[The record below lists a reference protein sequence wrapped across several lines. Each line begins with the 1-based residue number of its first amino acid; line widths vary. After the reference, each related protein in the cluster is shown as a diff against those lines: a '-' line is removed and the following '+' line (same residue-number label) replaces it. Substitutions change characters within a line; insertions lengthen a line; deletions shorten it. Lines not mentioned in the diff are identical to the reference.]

1 MIGGATMTISRHE
14 FNKIASSKV
23 EAKTKRETPFSLR
36 LSFEEKA
43 ELKKMAA
50 GEPLGAY
57 IKAVLFDERQTGVRR
72 GKTSAQNGKAIGRA
86 LGELGKRR
94 LSQNL
99 NQLAKAV
106 NMGALP
112 VTPETEAEVQEAC
125 RAVKDM
131 RDAMM
136 RALKDGGGP

>member
-1 MIGGATMTISRHE
+1 MSISERD
-14 FNKIASSKV
+14 FNAVAAASPK
-23 EAKTKRETPFSLR
+23 KRDAPFSLR
-36 LSFEEKA
+36 LSFEEKTA
-43 ELKKMAA
+43 LKNMAA

-57 IKAVLFDERQTGVRR
+57 IKAVLFDEARTGVRR
-72 GKTSAQNGKAIGRA
+72 SKTPARDGQAVGRA
-86 LGELGKRR
+86 LGELGKSR

-112 VTPETEAEVQEAC
+112 VSPETEAEIQDAC

-131 RDAMM
+131 RDALMD
-136 RALKDGGGP
+136 ALKDGGAP

>member
-1 MIGGATMTISRHE
+1 MTISHHE
-14 FNKIASSKV
+14 FNKIASAKV
-23 EAKTKRETPFSLR
+23 EAKTKREAPFSLR

-43 ELKKMAA
+43 ALKKMAD

-57 IKAVLFDERQTGVRR
+57 IKAVLFDEALTGVRR
-72 GKTSAQNGKAIGRA
+72 AKASAQNGKAVGRA
-86 LGELGKRR
+86 LGELGKSR

-112 VTPETEAEVQEAC
+112 VTPETEAEIQDAC